1 MIHDNIED
9 LLNLTKANETIRN
22 ETLLVFE
29 ALYHDMTARGIPKDT
44 QISLGKAGHFGSVN
58 IRICLSR

>member
-1 MIHDNIED
+1 MKKNELCTQLENYDMIHDHIEY
-9 LLNLTKANETIRN
+9 LLNLIKADETIRN

-44 QISLGKAGHFGSVN
+44 
-58 IRICLSR
+58 